1 MKNKVTGYWGIKLG
15 LLALVAFFVSSSDMT
30 KATAS
35 SADRTKTDKTKV
47 ESAAP
52 EAIFTNSTPIVIN
65 DADVA
70 TPYGSDINVSGLGG
84 TVTGVKVTLNGFN
97 HTFPDDVGIVVKG
110 PTGAALLLQD
120 GAGDDPD
127 MVNVTYR
134 FVDGATVLPNLTAW
148 TAGDWKPTTYF
159 TGDSFPAPGPLTAY
173 GNPGPAGS
181 GTATFA
187 SIFNGTAPNGVWSLY
202 VVDFVAG
209 DEGTISGGWTLEVTS
224 SGPAVTLQHTLDYDG
239 DGSTD
244 YTVVRNTGGGS
255 GGAVTWFIDPSQGA
269 APNVITPWG
278 ISTDFFVAGDY
289 DGDNKTDIA
298 IYRPAAPQVAAF
310 YILQSQTSTL
320 RVEQFGQTGD
330 DPTIVGDYNNDG
342 KDDVAVY
349 RGGASAG
356 QPSFWYYRVA
366 AGGGVFTTR
375 WGQNGDFPAPGDYDG
390 DGMADFSVQRNNGGG
405 QGVFLTHYGAAA
417 TGVISQTLVWG
428 TSSDLILPGDY
439 DGDGKTDYAV
449 ARGSGGQIIWSVKMS
464 GGGAD
469 FFGIPWG
476 LSATDF
482 PTQGDY
488 DADGKT
494 DIAVWRPNADTTQ
507 NFFLVRKT
515 SNGALLASEWGQ
527 QGDYPVAN
535 FNSH

>member
-1 MKNKVTGYWGIKLG
+1 MKNKVTGYLGIKLG
-15 LLALVAFFVSSSDMT
+15 LLAIVAFFVSSSDMT
-30 KATAS
+30 TATAS
-35 SADRTKTDKTKV
+35 SADRKTDKTRV

-52 EAIFTNSTPIVIN
+52 EAIFTNATPIIIN
-65 DADVA
+65 DAEPA
-70 TPYGSDINVSGLGG
+70 SPYGSDITVSGLGG
-84 TVTGVKVTLNGFN
+84 TVTSVKVTLNGFS
-97 HTFPDDVGIVVKG
+97 HSFPDDVGIVLRG

-127 MVNVTYR
+127 MVNITYTL
-134 FVDGATVLPNLTAW
+134 VDGGTVLPNLTAW
-148 TAGDWKPTTYF
+148 PAGNWKPTTYF
-159 TGDSFPAPGPLTAY
+159 TGDSFPAPGPLLAY
-173 GNPGPAGS
+173 GNPGPAGG

-187 SIFNGTAPNGVWSLY
+187 SIFNGTAPNGVWSLF

-209 DEGTISGGWTLEVTS
+209 DEGQIAGGWTLEVTS
-224 SGPAVTLQHTLDYDG
+224 SGPAVSLQHVLDYDG

-244 YTVVRNTGGGS
+244 YVTVRNTGGGS
-255 GGAVTWFIDPSQGA
+255 GGAVTWYVDPSQGA
-269 APNVITPWG
+269 APNVITQWG

-289 DGDNKTDIA
+289 DGDDKTDITVW
-298 IYRPAAPQVAAF
+298 RPGAAQVAAF

-330 DPTIVGDYNNDG
+330 DPTVVGDYNDDN

-356 QPSFWYYRVA
+356 LQSFWYWRTT
-366 AGGGVFTTR
+366 AGGGVFTR
-375 WGQNGDFPAPGDYDG
+375 QWGQNGDFPAPGDYDG
-390 DGMADFSVQRNNGGG
+390 DGQADFSVQRNNGSGG
-405 QGVFLTHYGAAA
+405 GAFHTLAS
-417 TGVISQTLVWG
+417 TGSVYTVTPWG

-449 ARGSGGQIIWSVKMS
+449 ARGSGGQIIWSVKVS

-469 FFGIPWG
+469 LYGIPWG

-507 NFFLVRKT
+507 NFFYVRKA
-515 SNGALLASEWGQ
+515 SDGSLLASEWGQ

-535 FNSH
+535 HNSH